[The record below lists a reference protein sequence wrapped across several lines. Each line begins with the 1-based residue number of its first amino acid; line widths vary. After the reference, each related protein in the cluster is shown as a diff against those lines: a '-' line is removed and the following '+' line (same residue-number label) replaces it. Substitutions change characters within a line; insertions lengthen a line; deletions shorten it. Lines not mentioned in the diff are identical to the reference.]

1 MSQPAAPEPQYG
13 APQYATTSTA
23 PSKTLS
29 LISLIAGIVGLVFGT
44 IFSIAAIVLGFL
56 GRSRE
61 PHAKGFWLTGIILG
75 FVGLVLGFIWI
86 AILVASLGAVG
97 AASGGLTY

>member
-1 MSQPAAPEPQYG
+1 MSTPQPQYSS
-13 APQYATTSTA
+13 PQYAGAA

-29 LISLIAGIVGLVFGT
+29 IISLVAGIVGLFFGT
-44 IFSIAAIVLGFL
+44 LPSIAAIVLGFL

-61 PHAKGFWLTGIILG
+61 PHARGFWLTGIILG

-86 AILVASLGAVG
+86 AIIVSLSVAGA
-97 AASGGLTY
+97 GLSTVQ